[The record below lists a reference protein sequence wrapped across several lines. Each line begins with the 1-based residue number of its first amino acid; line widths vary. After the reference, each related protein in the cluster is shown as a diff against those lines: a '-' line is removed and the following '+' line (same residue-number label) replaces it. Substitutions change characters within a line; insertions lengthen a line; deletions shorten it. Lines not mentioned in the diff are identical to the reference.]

1 MLVESILDIL
11 ENKVQDLYKYS
22 FNKSD
27 IDKNI
32 PDHINNLLY
41 ETIHCLSSDEIVI
54 NKPTSTKVI
63 EDIDI
68 LYNGN
73 NYKIDVKPYFI
84 NKPSTISNLISIEKA
99 RKYLTNKNNHIIYI
113 FVKYAIY
120 KEHIKITDIKIKPIE
135 SIDWSYLSIQNI
147 GKGQLIL
154 KNIVADIKFTKN
166 PNREEWFNQFINKG
180 KEYYDDLSIKVF
192 EYKSNWIDNEKWN

>member
-1 MLVESILDIL
+1 MEIILDIL
-11 ENKVQDLYKYS
+11 ENKVKELYRFS

-41 ETIHCLSSDEIVI
+41 EKIHELSSDEFII
-54 NKPTSTKVI
+54 NKPTLTKVI

-68 LYNGN
+68 FYNDN
-73 NYKIDVKPYFI
+73 NYKIDVKPYFV
-84 NKPSTISNLISIEKA
+84 NKPTTVYNLISIERA
-99 RKYLTNKNNHIIYI
+99 RKYLSNKNNHIVYI

-120 KEHIKITDIKIKPIE
+120 KEHIKITDIKVKPIE
-135 SIDWSYLSIQNI
+135 SIYWSYLSIQNI
-147 GKGQLIL
+147 GKGQLNL
-154 KNIVADIKFTKN
+154 KNVVDDIKFLKT
-166 PNREEWFNQFINKG
+166 PNRDEWFKQFINKG

>member
-1 MLVESILDIL
+1 MGSILDIL
-11 ENKVQDLYKYS
+11 EIKVKDLYKYS
-22 FNKSD
+22 FSKSD

-41 ETIHCLSSDEIVI
+41 DTIHELSSNEIII
-54 NKPTSTKVI
+54 NKPTSSKVI

-68 LYNGN
+68 FYDGN
-73 NYKIDVKPYFI
+73 NYKVDVKPYFI
-84 NKPSTISNLISIEKA
+84 NKPSTVSNLISIERA
-99 RKYLTNKNNHIIYI
+99 RKYLKNEKNHIIYI

-154 KNIVADIKFTKN
+154 KNIVEDIKFLKK
-166 PNREEWFNQFINKG
+166 PNRKEWFIKFIEKG

-192 EYKSNWIDNEKWN
+192 EYKSNWIDNEKW